1 MNTIV
6 NITGITLN
14 LSNKNEE
21 KDMLKV
27 KKNQS
32 DYDKKYYQKNKE
44 TIKKLSRKYY
54 YKNKEK
60 CLLLSKKWR
69 EKNKERYKKV
79 KKEYYQNNKEKV
91 DLTKKIW
98 KEKNKERYKIISK
111 EYYYK
116 NRKKIIKDNTN
127 RKKIRLKTDL
137 NFKLITNLRRRILH
151 ALKNN
156 IKSNS
161 TMKLLGVKHV
171 EEVWKHLEK
180 SFKPGMTKENHG
192 KWHIDHIKPCSS
204 FDLTKPSEQ
213 RECFHY
219 TNLQPLWASENLSKG
234 NRIS

>member
-6 NITGITLN
+6 NITGLTLK
-14 LSNKNEE
+14 LSNKNEG
-21 KDMLKV
+21 KDTPKV
-27 KKNQS
+27 KKNKS

-44 TIKKLSRKYY
+44 IIKKLSKKYY
-54 YKNKEK
+54 IKNKKK
-60 CLLLSKKWR
+60 CLLWAKKWR

-91 DLTKKIW
+91 DLSNKMW
-98 KEKNKERYKIISK
+98 REKNKERYKK
-111 EYYYK
+111 NAKKYYIK
-116 NRKKIIKDNTN
+116 NKLIIIKNNTK

-161 TMKLLGVKHV
+161 TIKLLGVKHV

-180 SFKPGMTKENHG
+180 SFKPGMTRKNHG
-192 KWHIDHIKPCSS
+192 KWHIDHIIPCSS
-204 FDLTKPSEQ
+204 FDLTKPEEQ
-213 RECFHY
+213 AKCFHY
-219 TNLQPLWASENLSKG
+219 TNLQPLWASENLAKGSK
-234 NRIS
+234 IS

>member
-1 MNTIV
+1 MNIIV
-6 NITGITLN
+6 NITGLTLN
-14 LSNKNEE
+14 LSNKKEE

-27 KKNQS
+27 KKNRS

-44 TIKKLSRKYY
+44 IIKKLSKKYY
-54 YKNKEK
+54 FKNKK
-60 CLLLSKKWR
+60 RCLLWAKKWR

-91 DLTKKIW
+91 DLSNKIW
-98 KEKNKERYKIISK
+98 KEKNKEKYKK
-111 EYYYK
+111 NAKKYYQK
-116 NRKKIIKDNTN
+116 NKTIIIKNNTK

-151 ALKNN
+151 ALKGNS
-156 IKSNS
+156 KSNK
-161 TMKLLGVKHV
+161 TITLLGIPNI
-171 EEVWKHLEK
+171 EFLWNHLEK
-180 SFKPGMTKENHG
+180 SFKPGMTRKNHG
-192 KWHIDHIKPCSS
+192 KWHIDHIKPCAS